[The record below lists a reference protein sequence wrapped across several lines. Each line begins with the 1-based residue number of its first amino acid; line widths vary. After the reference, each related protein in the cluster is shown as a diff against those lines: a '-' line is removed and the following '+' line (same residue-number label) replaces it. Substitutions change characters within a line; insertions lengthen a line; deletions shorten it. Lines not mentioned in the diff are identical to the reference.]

1 MIWGRIIPNKPSTLR
16 KNAKLLPDH
25 LEMGFDGAA
34 SLTSKTGH
42 GDMKKRGVHFQTA
55 SWKTWTNLEKLWKT
69 MVFQPGKATNRYGK
83 IHGFSHFPWNNGGKS
98 SISPERWAA
107 SGWPRAFLAGGASTC
122 QVGGLG
128 PLVSCQTQREIRRK
142 LCWRLLDG
150 IFERRLNSTCQR
162 ILPRL
167 RPSFLLLLPASSG
180 DVAAAIK
187 LSNCRSN
194 SIGSASSSLVLVSG
208 ACRVK

>member
-1 MIWGRIIPNKPSTLR
+1 
-16 KNAKLLPDH
+16 
-25 LEMGFDGAA
+25 MGFDGAA

-69 MVFQPGKATNRYGK
+69 MVFQPGKATNRHGK

-187 LSNCRSN
+187 LSNCRCFQFN
-194 SIGSASSSLVLVSG
+194 RQRLFLFGFGIRSLQSEIKMAKDPWTYIDTYIKSHGL
-208 ACRVK
+208 